1 MKHDNGSTGLDLE
14 RLAHLKSVIEQD
26 IERKAYDG
34 AVIVVSRQGQI
45 GLHEAIGYA
54 DRTSNTTMRKD
65 HVFSIFSTTKALTNV
80 LTFRCI
86 ERGLFALTTSVSDII
101 PEFAGRGRE
110 KITIYHLMTHMSGLP
125 SVLTPKEGMYIDR
138 LDEIIA
144 ALCAN
149 VFPTEPPG
157 QHVAYSPMCNHALLG
172 EVCRR
177 VDEKNRSYRDIVHED
192 IFGPL
197 GMKDSSIGVRKDLRA
212 RKIVPVF
219 LDPFPFDHRGRS
231 DSKRDSA
238 FEEQD
243 AEMPWVGSI
252 STASDFHRFA
262 DMLRRGGEF
271 EGTRIVSPALLDK
284 ATRNQTGDKPNE
296 LYKGL
301 MSQQGWEPCP
311 AYIGI
316 GFMLRG
322 DAICHHHFGTLTSPR
337 TFGNFG
343 AGSSLFWVDPERQM
357 TFVCFT
363 AGVMNEAR
371 NIERFQKL
379 SDIAI
384 SAAI

>member
-1 MKHDNGSTGLDLE
+1 MKHDNGSTGLNLE

-26 IERKAYDG
+26 IERKTYDG

-45 GLHEAIGYA
+45 GLHEAIGFA
-54 DRTSNTTMRKD
+54 DRASNTTMRKD

-101 PEFAGRGRE
+101 PEFSGRGRE
-110 KITIYHLMTHMSGLP
+110 KITIYHLLTHMSGLP

-144 ALCAN
+144 ALCEN

-172 EVCRR
+172 EACRR
-177 VDEKNRSYRDIVHED
+177 VDEKKRSYRDIVHED
-192 IFGPL
+192 LFGPL
-197 GMKDSSIGVRKDLRA
+197 GMKDSSIGVRKDLRS

-231 DSKRDSA
+231 DTKRDSA

-243 AEMPWVGSI
+243 SEMPWVGSI

-271 EGTRIVSPALLDK
+271 EGERLVSPALLDK

-322 DAICHHHFGTLTSPR
+322 EEVCHHHFGTLTSPR

-379 SDIAI
+379 SDIAV

>member
-144 ALCAN
+144 ALCEN

>member
-1 MKHDNGSTGLDLE
+1 
-14 RLAHLKSVIEQD
+14 
-26 IERKAYDG
+26 
-34 AVIVVSRQGQI
+34 
-45 GLHEAIGYA
+45 
-54 DRTSNTTMRKD
+54 
-65 HVFSIFSTTKALTNV
+65 
-80 LTFRCI
+80 
-86 ERGLFALTTSVSDII
+86 
-101 PEFAGRGRE
+101 
-110 KITIYHLMTHMSGLP
+110 
-125 SVLTPKEGMYIDR
+125 
-138 LDEIIA
+138 
-144 ALCAN
+144 
-149 VFPTEPPG
+149 
-157 QHVAYSPMCNHALLG
+157 MCNHALLG

-231 DSKRDSA
+231 NSKRDSA